1 MKWNVR
7 VTWVNESL
15 SLHIVKD
22 KYKRKGSNMS
32 KSSLPHILIS
42 LISTEFAFLALL
54 EDREETQDPE
64 VEFAIAGAM
73 TECGGLNL
81 IQIMVQ
87 NLRDDELKSNQE
99 ELGFS
104 AQASLILLQD
114 SRS

>member
-1 MKWNVR
+1 
-7 VTWVNESL
+7 
-15 SLHIVKD
+15 
-22 KYKRKGSNMS
+22 
-32 KSSLPHILIS
+32 
-42 LISTEFAFLALL
+42 
-54 EDREETQDPE
+54 
-64 VEFAIAGAM
+64 M

-104 AQASLILLQD
+104 AQDSLILLQD